1 MIESK
6 KKTII
11 DIDNEL
17 TVNIPLDIKAPK
29 DYLTDDNYRLIS
41 SIYTIINKYKTSS
54 WRDEISISEMQTDVI
69 HLQSLQ
75 ANLSLTL
82 THMISYSESIEEQLK
97 IARAKARLGIK
108 NIKQKFEE
116 EGSHVS
122 LTLDD
127 AKDLSYVKTE
137 SIWSKLEDAKIAG
150 DIVKYVYYAV
160 RDHVLMLDKAL
171 HREHRIE

>member
-6 KKTII
+6 KKTIV

-17 TVNIPLDIKAPK
+17 SVSIPLDIKAPK
-29 DYLTDDNYRLIS
+29 EYMTDADYQLIS

-75 ANLSLTL
+75 ANLSLSL
-82 THMISYSESIEEQLK
+82 THIMSYSESIEEQLK
-97 IARAKARLGIK
+97 IARSKARLGIK

-137 SIWSKLEDAKIAG
+137 GIWAKLQDSKIAG
-150 DIVKYVYYAV
+150 DIIRFVYYAV
-160 RDHVLMLDKAL
+160 RDHVQMLDKAL

>member
-1 MIESK
+1 MIENK

-11 DIDNEL
+11 DIDSEL
-17 TVNIPLDIKAPK
+17 SISMPLDIKAPK
-29 DYLTDDNYRLIS
+29 EYLTDTDYQLVS
-41 SIYTIINKYKTSS
+41 SIYSVINKYKTQT
-54 WRDEISISEMQTDVI
+54 WRDEISISEMQTDVVY
-69 HLQSLQ
+69 LQ
-75 ANLSLTL
+75 ALQATLSLSLT
-82 THMISYSESIEEQLK
+82 HIIAYADSIEEQLK
-97 IARAKARLGIK
+97 IARAKARIGIK

-137 SIWSKLEDAKIAG
+137 TIWSKLQDAKIAG
-150 DIVKYVYYAV
+150 DIIKFVYYAV
-160 RDHVLMLDKAL
+160 RDHVSFLDKAV